1 MFSYLSLSEAV
12 EMIPSKPSTNAF
24 WRWCRRGLKA
34 RNGNIVRMEHCRIGG
49 KIYVTE
55 DAIEQFFSSLAKAD
69 TEYFEQQEQMQVP
82 VSQNDKLKDDRMSET
97 ERFLREE
104 GVL

>member
-1 MFSYLSLSEAV
+1 MFSYLSLSDAV
-12 EMIPSKPSTNAF
+12 NIVPGNPSTNVL

-55 DAIEQFFSSLAKAD
+55 RAIEQFFSSLAKAD

-82 VSQNDKLKDDRMSET
+82 AVKPDKFKDERMTET